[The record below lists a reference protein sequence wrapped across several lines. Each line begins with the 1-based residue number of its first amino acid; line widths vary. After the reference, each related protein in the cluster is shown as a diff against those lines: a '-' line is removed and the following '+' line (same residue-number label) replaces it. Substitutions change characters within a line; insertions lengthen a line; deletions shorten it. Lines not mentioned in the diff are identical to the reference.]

1 MKEGLKMFTNQ
12 PQINQKILDLVWN
25 NTNDAAFTIGYDG
38 QILSA
43 NPAFK
48 ETLGWDEED
57 LNHDDFFPFFSIISK
72 DEHNKLLDL
81 LRLGQ
86 DIPYYETKRIRKDG
100 TVLEV
105 LASYRAINQGEILA
119 VGMYKDFT
127 EQMEIGRKLQASEES
142 YRNLVEFVPDAI
154 FVERNGEIIFVN
166 QSALKLVGAKSI
178 EQLIG
183 KSVSQL
189 VIEKDS
195 LEFNKQLEEAA
206 STHQEIVEQLCRL
219 DGTLF
224 WGEIVTM
231 RNYFN
236 GNEVLQILVRDITA
250 QKNHEEQLEYLAF
263 HDPLT
268 GLSNRRY
275 FTDQINQAIEHAT
288 IEGKMLGIMYIDIDR
303 FKGINDSY
311 GHDVGDQLLKQFADR
326 LKENVR
332 EEDILCRNGGD
343 EFLVLLNGIKDKKD
357 AATIAARLN
366 KESQNSF
373 LINNKRFETSCSIG
387 IALFPQDGITSKT
400 LILHSDEA
408 LYKAKINRNSYQFY
422 EYNENYYSDI
432 IK

>member
-1 MKEGLKMFTNQ
+1 MKEGLKMFTKQ
-12 PQINQKILDLVWN
+12 PHITQKILDLVWN
-25 NTNDAAFTIGYDG
+25 NTNDVVFTIGYDG
-38 QILSA
+38 RLLST

-48 ETLGWDEED
+48 ATMGWDEED
-57 LNHDDFFPFFSIISK
+57 LNTDGYFPFFSIIAK
-72 DEHNKLLDL
+72 EKHDELLEL
-81 LRLGQ
+81 LKLGQ

-100 TVLEV
+100 RVLEV

-127 EQMEIGRKLQASEES
+127 EQLEIGRKLQASEES
-142 YRNLVEFVPDAI
+142 YRNLVEFIPDAI
-154 FVERNGEIIFVN
+154 FVERDGKIIFVN
-166 QSALKLVGAKSI
+166 QSALTLVGAKSI

-189 VIEKDS
+189 VVEKDS
-195 LEFNKQLEEAA
+195 HEFHKQLGEAA
-206 STHQEIVEQLCRL
+206 STHQEIVEQLCCL

-236 GNEVLQILVRDITA
+236 GDEVLQILVRDITA

-275 FTDQINQAIEHAT
+275 FTDQINQAIEQAT
-288 IEGKMLGIMYIDIDR
+288 TEEKMLGIMYIDIDK
-303 FKGINDSY
+303 FKGINDSL

-357 AATIAARLN
+357 AATIASRLN
-366 KESQNSF
+366 IESQKSF
-373 LINNKRFETSCSIG
+373 LINNKRIETSCSIG
-387 IALFPQDGITSKT
+387 IALFPQDGINSKT

-422 EYNENYYSDI
+422 
-432 IK
+432 K